1 MSISPRYA
9 WYILILLT
17 LLNIV
22 NYMDRMVIV
31 SMHDSLRNAFSTPM
45 SEAQLG
51 SFWFAFFT
59 VHGLLLIPFGWA
71 SDRYNRIRIAA
82 FGVLVW
88 SFATLASAYALGF
101 VSLFILRALIGVG
114 EAAYGPVANV
124 LLCEIFSAKQK
135 ARTIGIYNAGMFIG
149 SCLGVALGGVLL
161 YPLAFQVVALPGIV
175 LGVLVLFLKIPSHRV
190 DIDRTKQPSLS
201 SVLEESWQ
209 ALNRKTIRWLIGA
222 GTLISFTAGA
232 MIERVVDFMKE
243 YKGFTDPLQAS
254 YVLGAVT
261 LTAGVLGVIVGGI
274 VADRLQRRYIY
285 GRILA
290 VAIGFTL
297 AAPFALGVIFIDN
310 GFGFY
315 VSIWF
320 LIFFLPWYNGPMA
333 AVIDDVVDDDKASKA
348 QASFACLLHIFG
360 TGPASLVIG
369 FAAGNLGWG
378 LKYALLLPV
387 SAILLAV
394 FCCLM
399 ACRYVEGDLQRKAQ
413 TKALAA
419 TT

>member
-9 WYILILLT
+9 WYILALLT
-17 LLNIV
+17 LLNVV

-31 SMHDSLRNAFSTPM
+31 SMHDSLRNAFDTPM
-45 SEAQLG
+45 TDVQLH

-71 SDRYNRIRIAA
+71 SDRYNRIHIAA
-82 FGVLVW
+82 GGVLIW
-88 SFATLASAYALGF
+88 SLATLAGAYAFGF
-101 VSLFILRALIGVG
+101 VSLFIFRALIGVG
-114 EAAYGPVANV
+114 EAAYGPVATV
-124 LLCEIFSAKQK
+124 LLCEVFPEKQK
-135 ARTIGIYNAGMFIG
+135 ARTMGIYNAGMFIG

-161 YPLAFQVVALPGIV
+161 YPLAFQVVALPGIF
-175 LGVLVLFLKIPSHRV
+175 LGVLVFMLKVPSHRV
-190 DIDRTKQPSLS
+190 DIDRSKLPGLS
-201 SVLEESWQ
+201 SVLKESWQ
-209 ALNRKTIRWLIGA
+209 ALNRKTLRWLLAA

-232 MIERVVDFMKE
+232 MIESVVIFMKD

-261 LTAGVLGVIVGGI
+261 LTAGVLGVIVGGV
-274 VADRLQRRYIY
+274 VADRLQRRYVY

-290 VAIGFTL
+290 VAIGF
-297 AAPFALGVIFIDN
+297 AFAVPFALGVVFIDN
-310 GFGFY
+310 GIGFY
-315 VSIWF
+315 ISIWF

-348 QASFACLLHIFG
+348 QASFACLLHILG
-360 TGPASLVIG
+360 TGPASLVVG
-369 FAAGNLGWG
+369 FASGTLGWG

-387 SAILLAV
+387 LSTLLAV

-399 ACRYVEGDLQRKAQ
+399 ACRYVAADLQRKAQ
-413 TKALAA
+413 NKALTA
-419 TT
+419 